1 MGIISRL
8 RVYIIMIALFSA
20 ILGIFYWYY
29 QDSQKALKQ
38 YAENQ
43 SKLETALDTQLQV
56 TKQLQED
63 IRLMQELQQEL
74 QEKFEASRD
83 LTKSLELLFN
93 EDADGNIRDFGELA
107 EKNPDLVTEELNT
120 GTQEVFECFELLSNG
135 SDNNGE
141 KNDKKYIDCFPDSN

>member
-1 MGIISRL
+1 
-8 RVYIIMIALFSA
+8 MIALFSA

-43 SKLETALDTQLQV
+43 SKLEVALQTQIQV
-56 TKQLQED
+56 TEKLQQD
-63 IRLMQELQQEL
+63 LILMQQLQQEL
-74 QEKFEASRD
+74 QTKFDQSRD

-93 EDADGNIRDFGELA
+93 KDADGNIRDFGELA
-107 EKNPDLVTEELNT
+107 EKNPDIVTEELNR
-120 GTQEVFECFELLSNG
+120 GTREVFECFELLTNG
-135 SDNNGE
+135 RENGE